1 MKNAIVRERPFE
13 YLKRKGTDEPFPEET
28 VRNWYIA
35 RAYVLDRLKDISFAP
50 GSCGHLHVVLQG
62 DSPLLLAVVRQLA
75 LSAHYLNFEE
85 YDPLDRLVCR
95 NRTVITLV
103 TQKKAADI
111 LEELDREEN
120 LGNLLKYVRHT
131 VFGKVE
137 NADSYLDIELEIVT
151 EPSAGND
158 TVIITEEEV
167 RAFVESGSS
176 DEIFSIDTRKAV
188 VASRVYCLGAVID
201 NLPYEEVHS
210 PGRYSRALDT
220 FRYKVLEDKKEQQL
234 ITPKWKDVTVVRN
247 GLSNIFCSDCFESRE
262 RAISQLYPGDRRI
275 SDRERNAIWEK
286 RNAALSLSEHCRW
299 VAERLILGF
308 SPLSVQE
315 RTEYESLF
323 GKKRAAFSRQLKND
337 PIHPAHIDICSYRD
351 LCRIDPDSL
360 KYDSFL
366 MLAIPLIL
374 YKVR

>member
-62 DSPLLLAVVRQLA
+62 NSPLLLAVVRQLA

-374 YKVR
+374 DKVR